1 MTKLFFPPDDWVIAE
16 EGYQPHLHA
25 LQETVFAI
33 GNGYM
38 GVRGTPEEGFSG
50 GPSSTGTF
58 LPLVYDEGRIGYEWT
73 RVNFPTR
80 STFVVTSPSWTN
92 VALTLDGVRFDP
104 REGTLHAYRRALDL
118 HDGILTRE
126 LVWEDASGHRTEIR
140 IARLASLDQPHLG
153 ALRYAIRPLN
163 YSGEVTF
170 EVGIDAGCAGNCTVT
185 GREWLGRDGVLL
197 ETTTNST
204 GFHEAFAMRAH
215 VDTDGTADKAIVGKV
230 SRDKYLARTFTFT
243 AAEGQWYTL
252 EKIVAVT
259 TSRDPEEG
267 DFLARATVL
276 AKRGSMAGYAA
287 LRERHAAAW
296 ARYWTEQDVEIPGD
310 PAAQQ
315 GIRYSLAC
323 LHWNYTGVDARL
335 NVGAKGIS
343 GPGYGGLYF
352 WDSEVYLLP
361 YYTYTNPEKARN
373 LLMQRFITL
382 PQARDRARM
391 FRYEGALYPWTTL
404 DGTDCAIPWEY
415 GMLEQHVSIA
425 IPYGVWMYVEASGDE
440 EFLWQCGAEM
450 VLETARFW
458 ASRVVFNTR
467 RGKYVL
473 NAVTGPDEY
482 AMVVN
487 NNCYTNTM
495 AKFVLEYAGEIAAR
509 MAEERPRAWA
519 ALCAKIDVRPDEAA
533 KWEDVAARMYLPFD
547 RKLGIHPQD
556 DAFLDMD
563 PIDVAAIPEN
573 EKPLLGNWPWERLI
587 RTQVLKQPDVLLL
600 MFLLNDRYPERVKRA
615 NYAYYEPKTI
625 HDSSLSPCIHSIL
638 AAELGLPA
646 QAFDY
651 YLRTARLDLDDVN
664 GNAEQGVHIA
674 NMAGSWMSIVQGFAG
689 MRLHRGKLSFM
700 PHLPAAWPRMAFTVR
715 FRKRT
720 IRVELSAEEIAFT
733 ITGRPMTITVG
744 NRLVRLNG
752 GPAIRVAL
760 EQAVLV

>member
-1 MTKLFFPPDDWVIAE
+1 VTQQFFPPDDWMLVE

-25 LQETVFAI
+25 LQETVFAV

-50 GPSSTGTF
+50 GPSHTGTY
-58 LPLVYDEGRIGYEWT
+58 LPLLYDEGRIGYDWT

-80 STFVVTSPSWTN
+80 STFVVTAPNWTN
-92 VALTLDGVRFDP
+92 VTLTIDGMRFDP
-104 REGTLHAYRRALDL
+104 REGTLHEYRRALDL
-118 HDGILTRE
+118 RDGVLTRE
-126 LVWEDASGHRTEIR
+126 LIWEDLRGRRTALR

-153 ALRYAIRPLN
+153 ALSYALCPLN
-163 YSGEVTF
+163 YTGEVTL
-170 EVGIDAGCAGNCTVT
+170 ETGIDAGCAANCTVT
-185 GREWLGRDGVLL
+185 GREWLGRDGVLMQV
-197 ETTTNST
+197 TTNGT
-204 GFHEAFAMRAH
+204 GFHAAFAMRAH
-215 VDTDGTADKAIVGKV
+215 VESARASDKAVVGKV
-230 SRDKYLARTFTFT
+230 SHEKCLARTFTFT

-252 EKIVAVT
+252 EKLVAIT
-259 TSRDPEEG
+259 TSRDPEDG
-267 DFLARATVL
+267 DFLTRAALL
-276 AKRGSMAGYAA
+276 AKRAAQMGFAA

-296 ARYWTEQDVEIPGD
+296 ARFWAEQDVELSGD
-310 PAAQQ
+310 PAGQQ

-323 LHWNYTGVDARL
+323 LHWNYAGADPRL

-373 LLMQRFITL
+373 LLMQRYLTL
-382 PQARDRARM
+382 PQARARARQ
-391 FRYEGALYPWTTL
+391 FRYDGALYPWTTL

-425 IPYGVWMYVEASGDE
+425 IPYGVWMYVEASGDDD
-440 EFLWQCGAEM
+440 FLWRHGAEM

-458 ASRVVFNTR
+458 ASRVVFNER
-467 RGKYVL
+467 RGKYVI

-495 AKFVLEYAGEIAAR
+495 AKFVLEYALEITAR
-509 MAEERPRAWA
+509 MPVERPQAWA
-519 ALCAKIDVRPDEAA
+519 ALCAKIGVRDDEAA
-533 KWEDVAARMYLPFD
+533 RWADVAERMYLPFD

-563 PIDVAAIPEN
+563 PIDVASIPEGD
-573 EKPLLGNWPWERLI
+573 KPLLAHWPWERLI

-600 MFLLNDRYPERVKRA
+600 MFLLSDRYPERVKRA
-615 NYAYYEPKTI
+615 NYLYYEPKTI

-638 AAELGLPA
+638 AAELGFDTP
-646 QAFDY
+646 AFDY
-651 YLRTARLDLDDVN
+651 YRRTARLDLDDVN
-664 GNAEQGVHIA
+664 GNAAEGVHIA

-689 MRLHRGKLSFM
+689 MRMHRGKLAFA
-700 PHLPAAWPRMAFTVR
+700 PHLPAAWGRVAFTVR
-715 FRKRT
+715 FRKRVL
-720 IRVELSAEEIAFT
+720 RVEVLPEEIVFT
-733 ITGRPMTITVG
+733 LTGRPMTITVG
-744 NRLVRLNG
+744 NRFIRLSG
-752 GPAIRVAL
+752 GAPIRVPA
-760 EQAVLV
+760 AGPVYA